1 MELTRKLQIKE
12 GQEIRVIGDPT
23 ELSLDLPNTERTDE
37 DAILLFVRDRG
48 ELEAQGQ
55 PFVEAARSDK
65 LAWLAYPKGGQLGT
79 DLSRDRLWEIL
90 KPHGIRPVRQ
100 ISLDAVCSAMR
111 FRPQ

>member
-1 MELTRKLQIKE
+1 MELAKKLQIKE
-12 GQEIRVIGDPT
+12 GQEIRVVGGPT
-23 ELSLDLPNTERTDE
+23 ELSLDLPTTERTDA

-55 PFVEAARSDK
+55 PFVEAASSDK

-79 DLSRDRLWEIL
+79 DLSRDRLWAIL

-100 ISLDAVCSAMR
+100 VSLDAVWSAMR